1 MNPVTESRSKIHT
14 AWYGQKV
21 FNNEYLLKDL
31 SSHLPEFTRESFGTG
46 DGTNNYLQKIVRQP
60 IDKDKRQIPVATVS
74 KRYALIQHAEVCNWL
89 VEGLRALDY
98 YSEDVP
104 VRTLMS
110 EYGERLHLSVHVPK
124 YDFDPGD
131 NEKLHLMLEA
141 RNSVDRSCAFEIRL
155 RWYRLICSNGMWALE
170 EDVLRKIH
178 HIDWMNR
185 ANVGEFIHNRVEHF
199 SGYQEMIQLWH
210 KTEVSLNQIDEWADG
225 KLTKKWGVQL
235 AARCCHIARSGY
247 DGIVGRASAKVPSSQ
262 YSVSSDKK
270 VPGAFAP
277 ISNLY
282 HLSQAL
288 TWLADHRTSIE
299 DSDKKTS
306 DIPSL
311 LKHFVKEKVV

>member
-1 MNPVTESRSKIHT
+1 VRIKTKLGPQIQT

-21 FNNEYLLKDL
+21 FKNEYPLKDL
-31 SSHLPEFTRESFGTG
+31 SSHLPEFSRESFGEG
-46 DGTNNYLQKIVRQP
+46 NDTNDYLQTIVRQP
-60 IDKDKRQIPVATVS
+60 LGKDERKIPVATVS

-89 VEGLRALDY
+89 AEGLRALDY
-98 YSEDVP
+98 YSDNVP
-104 VRTLMS
+104 VETLMS
-110 EYGERLHLSVHVPK
+110 EYGERLHLSVHVQK
-124 YDFDPGD
+124 FDFDPGD
-131 NEKLHLMLEA
+131 KEKLSLMLEA

-155 RWYRLICSNGMWALE
+155 RWQRLVCSNGMWVQE

-185 ANVGEFIHNRVEHF
+185 ANVGDFINERVELF
-199 SGYQEMIQLWH
+199 SGYQEMLQLWH
-210 KTEVSLNQIDEWADG
+210 TIEVSIEKIEEWADSI
-225 KLTKKWGVQL
+225 LTRKWGVQL

-247 DGIVGRASAKVPSSQ
+247 DGIVGSAKAKTPASY

-282 HLSQAL
+282 HLSQVL

-306 DIPSL
+306 DIPNL
-311 LKHFVKEKVV
+311 LEHFVKKIVA